1 MKIEKKTFSYYPY
14 FAQSNWN
21 QKSKQVNRKNSEL
34 SIQSFCIMRLQQKQ
48 NLLITVHCSCYIE
61 ICAKITEII
70 NVYGEKNSRPHRQL
84 FTCLISIIT
93 LIRAMETNIL
103 SIRPLS
109 DDFSLKYATTVELWK
124 WRTFFCRGQG
134 AKRSICREKGE
145 MCRKNKWKYRK
156 TEYRPTAFGSVCA
169 LICMTFF
176 YENCSKRIKGTPV
189 IMIYDLISDIQIYY
203 TYNSD

>member
-1 MKIEKKTFSYYPY
+1 MIHSLSLLNHKSKTTQMKREKKTFSYYPY

-109 DDFSLKYATTVELWK
+109 DDFSLKYATTV
-124 WRTFFCRGQG
+124 
-134 AKRSICREKGE
+134 
-145 MCRKNKWKYRK
+145 
-156 TEYRPTAFGSVCA
+156 
-169 LICMTFF
+169 
-176 YENCSKRIKGTPV
+176 
-189 IMIYDLISDIQIYY
+189 
-203 TYNSD
+203 